1 MRITIVTIFPDMVK
15 VVKEYGVIAKA
26 IKEGKLIIDV
36 VNLRDYATD
45 KHRTVDDY
53 PFGGGPGMVMKPE
66 PFFRFYDE
74 YVEKFGKP
82 YVVLTS
88 PQGKVLNTKTAENLA
103 KKEKLVILCGR
114 YEGIDERVMN
124 LVDEEISIGDYIL
137 TGGELPA
144 MVIVD
149 AVSRFVPGVVN
160 EESLKRESFHSGLLD
175 YPNYTRPREYRKLKV
190 PEILLSGDHEEIEIW
205 RRKESI
211 LRTIIKRPDLFF
223 KKDLDKNDKI
233 AIIKLVRELMECSKK
248 ST

>member
-88 PQGKVLNTKTAENLA
+88 PQGKVLNTKIAENLA

-211 LRTIIKRPDLFF
+211 LRTIIKRPDLFL